1 MNFEE
6 AFNHLKSDKVMLFL
20 IQRFGKEITLY
31 DRYEDNYAKAIS
43 LLIIEQQVSFK
54 AAITIKK
61 RFIKLIDKKNNKDIL
76 SMEDEK
82 LQSIGISNRKVSYI
96 KNTYQYF
103 KENKIEF
110 QKLNDNEIIKELI
123 KIKGVGLWTAEM
135 FLIFILFKIN
145 IFSKGDLALINS
157 VKKNYQIE
165 NLDDLK
171 LERITQ
177 KWEPYKSIASLLL
190 WKSIEEKSLLQL
202 NRISNKLQ

>member
-6 AFNHLKSDKVMLFL
+6 AFNHLKSDKVMSFL
-20 IQRFGKEITLY
+20 IQKFGKEITLY

-61 RFIKLIDKKNNKDIL
+61 RFFKLIDKKNNKDIL
-76 SMEDEK
+76 GIEDEK

-103 KENKIEF
+103 EENKIEF

-145 IFSKGDLALINS
+145 IFSKGDLALVNS

-190 WKSIEEKSLLQL
+190 WKSIEEKVFY
-202 NRISNKLQ
+202 N

>member
-6 AFNHLKSDKVMLFL
+6 AFNHLKSDKVMSFL
-20 IQRFGKEITLY
+20 IQKFGKEITLY

-61 RFIKLIDKKNNKDIL
+61 RFIKLIDKKSNKDIL
-76 SMEDEK
+76 GIEDEK
-82 LQSIGISNRKVSYI
+82 IQSIGISNRKVSYI

-103 KENKIEF
+103 EENKIEF

-123 KIKGVGLWTAEM
+123 KIKGIGLWTAEM

-145 IFSKGDLALINS
+145 IFSKGDLALVNS

-190 WKSIEEKSLLQL
+190 WKSIEEKVFY
-202 NRISNKLQ
+202 N

>member
-20 IQRFGKEITLY
+20 IQRFGEEITLY

-76 SMEDEK
+76 SIKDEK

-103 KENKIEF
+103 EENKIEF

-190 WKSIEEKSLLQL
+190 WKSIEEKVFY
-202 NRISNKLQ
+202 N

>member
-6 AFNHLKSDKVMLFL
+6 AFNHLKSDKVMSFL
-20 IQRFGKEITLY
+20 IQKFGKEITLY

-61 RFIKLIDKKNNKDIL
+61 RFIKLIDKKSNKDIL
-76 SMEDEK
+76 GIEDEK

-103 KENKIEF
+103 EENKIEF

-123 KIKGVGLWTAEM
+123 KIKGIGLWTAEM

-190 WKSIEEKSLLQL
+190 WKSIEEKVFY
-202 NRISNKLQ
+202 N

>member
-6 AFNHLKSDKVMLFL
+6 AFNHLKSDKVMSFL
-20 IQRFGKEITLY
+20 IQKFGKEITLY

-76 SMEDEK
+76 GIEDEK

-103 KENKIEF
+103 EENKIEF

-157 VKKNYQIE
+157 VKKNYQIK

-190 WKSIEEKSLLQL
+190 WKSIEEKVFY
-202 NRISNKLQ
+202 N

>member
-6 AFNHLKSDKVMLFL
+6 AFNHLKSDKVMSFL
-20 IQRFGKEITLY
+20 IQKFGKEITLY

-61 RFIKLIDKKNNKDIL
+61 RFIKLINRKNNKDIL
-76 SMEDEK
+76 GIKDEK

-103 KENKIEF
+103 EENKIEF

-190 WKSIEEKSLLQL
+190 WKSIEEKVFY
-202 NRISNKLQ
+202 N

>member
-6 AFNHLKSDKVMLFL
+6 AFNHLKSDKVMSFL
-20 IQRFGKEITLY
+20 IQKFGKEITLY

-76 SMEDEK
+76 GIEDEK
-82 LQSIGISNRKVSYI
+82 LESIGISNRKVSYI

-103 KENKIEF
+103 EENKIEF

-190 WKSIEEKSLLQL
+190 WKSIEEKVFY
-202 NRISNKLQ
+202 N

>member
-6 AFNHLKSDKVMLFL
+6 AFNHLKSDKVMSFL
-20 IQRFGKEITLY
+20 IQKFGKEITLY

-76 SMEDEK
+76 GIEDEK

-103 KENKIEF
+103 EENKIEF

-145 IFSKGDLALINS
+145 IFSKGDLALVNS

-190 WKSIEEKSLLQL
+190 WKSIEEKVFY
-202 NRISNKLQ
+202 N

>member
-1 MNFEE
+1 MNFKE
-6 AFNHLKSDKVMLFL
+6 AFNHLKSDKVMSFL
-20 IQRFGKEITLY
+20 IQKFGKEITLY

-61 RFIKLIDKKNNKDIL
+61 RFIKLIDKKNNKDVLGI
-76 SMEDEK
+76 DDKK

-103 KENKIEF
+103 EENKIEF

-190 WKSIEEKSLLQL
+190 WKSIEEKVFY
-202 NRISNKLQ
+202 N

>member
-6 AFNHLKSDKVMLFL
+6 AFNHLKSDKVMSFL
-20 IQRFGKEITLY
+20 IQKFGKEITIY

-76 SMEDEK
+76 GIEDEK

-103 KENKIEF
+103 EENKIEF

-145 IFSKGDLALINS
+145 IFSKGDLALVNS

-190 WKSIEEKSLLQL
+190 WKSIEEKVFY
-202 NRISNKLQ
+202 N